1 MLHSETITKDLY
13 RQAHQ
18 NRESLDFGIL
28 EPQVKCPQKMDITL
42 NVHNYTL
49 YESIA

>member
-1 MLHSETITKDLY
+1 MEENSLIRLS
-13 RQAHQ
+13 
-18 NRESLDFGIL
+18 ESLDL
-28 EPQVKCPQKMDITL
+28 KCPQKMDITL